1 MPLTRPS
8 PESRNLPSASITSS
22 LSYIGCCLE
31 MPPCPQSSS
40 HHGLPD
46 PPTVRPETMPV
57 VRDTSVSY
65 SVTQIQINDSND
77 SNDSNAAADDDD
89 DDDDDDD
96 FAQTHNTICDARAD
110 QSYPVPSRAWLF
122 PSPTRSSSAH
132 AQPSLRGSSL
142 HQHPRTRLKALDSP
156 AFTRKYHT
164 SDPFF

>member
-1 MPLTRPS
+1 MP
-8 PESRNLPSASITSS
+8 A
-22 LSYIGCCLE
+22 
-31 MPPCPQSSS
+31 
-40 HHGLPD
+40 
-46 PPTVRPETMPV
+46 

-65 SVTQIQINDSND
+65 SVTKIQINDSN
-77 SNDSNAAADDDD
+77 AAAAAAAAADD

-122 PSPTRSSSAH
+122 PSPARSSSAH
-132 AQPSLRGSSL
+132 AQPSLRGPSL

-156 AFTRKYHT
+156 AFTRKYYT